1 MDDPHYILEI
11 HEMTLKADG
20 TIDTLF
26 TYIPDVASY
35 IEFNEDGLPSYFSIA
50 QDDLGHLIT
59 YTRTEDG
66 RLTMDSTQ
74 YVFGYIFDHVAEPVG
89 EEFMVSAEGEVI
101 Y

>member
-20 TIDTLF
+20 TIDTL
-26 TYIPDVASY
+26 YAYLPDVFAY
-35 IEFNEDGLPSYFSIA
+35 IEFNEDGLPSYFTIA

-66 RLTMDSTQ
+66 RLTMDSVQ
-74 YVFGYIFDHVAEPVG
+74 YVYGYMDNHIAEPV
-89 EEFMVSAEGEVI
+89 EDYHTVSGEVI